1 MESATPTL
9 LATARPRLV
18 IGTVAIGMNSNNEAT
33 LSGLILTRVRGVES
47 DTLLRPADFVKDF
60 VLLPKVSR
68 PAGSMAL
75 DFTCDLHA
83 GRLMRL
89 WMSPHAGDTMF
100 GGEGVKGAWD
110 TDTDTSGCGAVVVRC
125 TRQGC
130 RRSARLTNE
139 WLMASFS
146 QVQADFEAGKGLPI
160 AWFPLSQVGL
170 PSL

>member
-1 MESATPTL
+1 MSSKT
-9 LATARPRLV
+9 RL
-18 IGTVAIGMNSNNEAT
+18 G
-33 LSGLILTRVRGVES
+33 GLILTQARGVES
-47 DTLLRPADFVKDF
+47 EMSLRPADFVKNF
-60 VLLPKVSR
+60 VSLPEASR

-110 TDTDTSGCGAVVVRC
+110 TDTDTDTSGCGAVVVRC

-139 WLMASFS
+139 WLMASFK
-146 QVQADFEAGKGLPI
+146 QVQAAFEAGKGLPI